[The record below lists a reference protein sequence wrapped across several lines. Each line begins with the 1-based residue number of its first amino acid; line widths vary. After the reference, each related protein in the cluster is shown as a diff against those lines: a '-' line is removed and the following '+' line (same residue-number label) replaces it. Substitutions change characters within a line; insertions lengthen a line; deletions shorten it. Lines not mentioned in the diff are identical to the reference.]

1 MTIEILTPDLPES
14 VADATVATWHK
25 KVGDNVKRDEILVE
39 IETDKVVLEVP
50 ASSDGILA
58 EITQEQG
65 ATVVSKQSLGKLV
78 VAKAGD
84 ISSATI
90 EQKTESTPSDRKHA
104 AIETATRTLMIKGLR
119 FAVY

>member
-1 MTIEILTPDLPES
+1 M
-14 VADATVATWHK
+14 
-25 KVGDNVKRDEILVE
+25 GDNVKRDEILVE

-90 EQKTESTPSDRKHA
+90 EQKQNPRHQTANTQQLK
-104 AIETATRTLMIKGLR
+104 TATRTLMIKGLR